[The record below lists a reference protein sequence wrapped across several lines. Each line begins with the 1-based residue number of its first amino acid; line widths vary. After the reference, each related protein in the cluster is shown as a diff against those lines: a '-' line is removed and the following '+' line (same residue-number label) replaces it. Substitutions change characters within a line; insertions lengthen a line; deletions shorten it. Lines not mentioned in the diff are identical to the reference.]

1 MMKNIKLVLV
11 LLVLFLAVLF
21 IFTNNDTA
29 EKNQQKKPVIAVT
42 TFALYDIVHHI
53 AKDSVELVNILPFG
67 VDPHSFEPTPQLMA
81 KLEKASLVIYSG
93 AGLEPWVGSFEF
105 KVPTLNVSQYVELRH
120 LQKGEHQHHHEHHDH
135 QEKEAAHNSTDPHY
149 WLDFT
154 NMQKATKVI
163 TEALIKLQ
171 PQYEKLYRENEAK
184 YIAMLQNLDKLYKEN
199 LRECRLDTVV
209 TSHNALGYLS
219 RNYGFHVES
228 LTGLSPEAQP
238 SAKDVTRIMQEVQKD
253 GISTIFFENFVNDS
267 IIKRIAADTNIS
279 LDVFQPLGNITK
291 DEAKAHMTYEMIMKQ
306 NLEKLKKALDCK

>member
-1 MMKNIKLVLV
+1 MKNIKLILV

-21 IFTNNDTA
+21 LFTNNDSTQ
-29 EKNQQKKPVIAVT
+29 KTQQKKPVVAVT
-42 TFALYDIVHHI
+42 TFALYDIVKHI
-53 AKDSVELVNILPFG
+53 AKDTVEIVNILPFG

-81 KLEKASLVIYSG
+81 KLERASLVIYSG

-105 KVPTLNVSQYVELRH
+105 KAPSLNVSKYVELRH
-120 LQKGEHQHHHEHHDH
+120 LEKGEHEHHHENHDH
-135 QEKEAAHNSTDPHY
+135 HEEHSAHNSTDPHY
-149 WLDFT
+149 WLDFV

-163 TEALIKLQ
+163 TEALVKLQ

-199 LRECRLDTVV
+199 LRECKLDTVV

-219 RNYGFHVES
+219 RRYGFHVES
-228 LTGLSPEAQP
+228 LTGLSPEAEP
-238 SAKDVTRIMQEVQKD
+238 SAKDVSRIMKEVQKD

-267 IIKRIAADTNIS
+267 VIKRIAADTHIA

-291 DEAKAHMTYEMIMKQ
+291 DEAKAHLSYEDIMKR

>member
-1 MMKNIKLVLV
+1 MKNTKVIV
-11 LLVLFLAVLF
+11 LLLAFFLVVLFL
-21 IFTNNDTA
+21 FTNTDKT
-29 EKNQQKKPVIAVT
+29 EKPEEHKPIVAVT
-42 TFALYDIVHHI
+42 TFALYDIVKHI
-53 AKDSVELVNILPFG
+53 AGDTVEIVNILPFG

-93 AGLEPWVGSFEF
+93 AGLEPWVQGFRF
-105 KVPTLNVSQYVELRH
+105 KSPTLNVSKYVTLRH
-120 LQKGEHQHHHEHHDH
+120 LQKDEHELHAHHDK
-135 QEKEAAHNSTDPHY
+135 QCVHNSTDPHY

-154 NMQKATKVI
+154 NMQKATEVI
-163 TEALIKLQ
+163 TEALIKLL
-171 PQYEKLYRENEAK
+171 PQNEKLYRENEAK

-199 LRECRLDTVV
+199 LRECKLDTVV

-228 LTGLSPEAQP
+228 LTGLSPEAEP
-238 SAKDVTRIMQEVQKD
+238 SAKDVARIMKEVQKE

-267 IIKRIAADTNIS
+267 IIKRIAADTHIS